1 MAIGGDFTFNPFMG
15 ISGSKSKSEAKM
27 LSPNLGDA
35 AKGFQTLQPKLM
47 SNVLQESAI
56 SEQQG
61 LRGRLSNLLDNAT
74 GGLASR
80 GFAGS
85 SLNIPAQLGVE
96 RERNMAHMQLQD
108 QLLGRRMGM
117 ESDVSKNI
125 SDLLFGSSEQATNLQ
140 AALLGA
146 QGIGN
151 FAESSTGKAPTGGGA
166 SGGGAGPGEVGAEAY
181 QRFQDW
187 AGQFQQPGFRDAQG
201 SPGGGASGGGGGGG
215 SPQAYANP
223 FAAQSNAPQSW
234 QTAFPDGSDP
244 LNPDDDGTGPIV
256 ITQDKGPEQ
265 DPEEFAKNAARLDKA
280 QAEGR
285 PISYGDYQASPMGPL
300 AQSAAGTSGMI
311 SSGGMMA

>member
-1 MAIGGDFTFNPFMG
+1 MGTGG
-15 ISGSKSKSEAKM
+15 SASKSNAKM
-27 LSPNLGDA
+27 LSPNLADA

-47 SNVLQESAI
+47 SNQLQQSAV

-61 LRGRLSNLLDNAT
+61 LRGRLSNLLDQQGSGERARIDDAFQTAANNAT

-96 RERNMAHMQLQD
+96 RERNMAHMQLND
-108 QLLGRRMGM
+108 SLLGRRMGM

-151 FAESSTGKAPTGGGA
+151 FAESESQSAPP
-166 SGGGAGPGEVGAEAY
+166 SGGGSSGGAGSGAVGSEAY
-181 QRFQDW
+181 DRFQDW

-215 SPQAYANP
+215 GQPQAITNP
-223 FAAQSNAPQSW
+223 FASW
-234 QTAFPDGSDP
+234 AGAFPGGKDP
-244 LNPDDDGTGPIV
+244 LNPDDEDDGPLYLEDDTGPEN
-256 ITQDKGPEQ
+256 T
-265 DPEEFAKNAARLDKA
+265 PEEFKRNSARLDKA

-285 PISYGDYQASPMGPL
+285 AVIRGQRPE
-300 AQSAAGTSGMI
+300 AGMDPQTGSGQTSGGIGMI
-311 SSGGMMA
+311 GL